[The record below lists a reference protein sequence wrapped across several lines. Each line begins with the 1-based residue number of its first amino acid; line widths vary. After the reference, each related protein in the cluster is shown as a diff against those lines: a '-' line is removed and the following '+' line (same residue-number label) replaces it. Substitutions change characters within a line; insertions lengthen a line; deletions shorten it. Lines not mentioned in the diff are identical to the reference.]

1 MGVDWKTQA
10 GERSTEGRENCFHL
24 RLQIRV
30 LKASL
35 THGHQTSSVGMSRHM
50 GWHVQLATAG
60 GAPLTTP
67 PCGISDC
74 LLLMWLACVLA
85 GRMLKGTSCVAF
97 SDNTSSHTLPRP
109 HFPRSPTRC
118 LLAEPQSQ
126 Q

>member
-1 MGVDWKTQA
+1 MGVDWKTRA

-67 PCGISDC
+67 PCGIC
-74 LLLMWLACVLA
+74 RLTMWLACVLA
-85 GRMLKGTSCVAF
+85 GQMLKGTSCVAF
-97 SDNTSSHTLPRP
+97 SDNTSSHSAQTPFPKVPNPLP
-109 HFPRSPTRC
+109 FG
-118 LLAEPQSQ
+118 
-126 Q
+126 